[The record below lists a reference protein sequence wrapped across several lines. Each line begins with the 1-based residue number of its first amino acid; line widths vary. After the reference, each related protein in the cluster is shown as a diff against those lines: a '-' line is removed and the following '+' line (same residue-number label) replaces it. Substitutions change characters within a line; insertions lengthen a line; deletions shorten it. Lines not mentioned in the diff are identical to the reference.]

1 VAEADLDTL
10 QSLVDKSLLR
20 LTNGR
25 FWMLETIRAF
35 ALERLEASGE
45 ADELSERLVRD
56 CLALAREAQPGLVG
70 RDQKEWV
77 SRIEAERDNIRSA
90 LEWSLGSGEPETALQ
105 LATALERFWWLR
117 GPAEGLSWLQ
127 RGLESAEATVSL
139 RAAALDAAGGAAW
152 FVGDGEMTLRLTEQA
167 LSLYRQIGD
176 RAGIAHAL
184 TQLAPPLM
192 GLGRVDEAKRVVE
205 EGLAIN
211 RELGPRWELV
221 LSTNMLANVACAR
234 GDFVRAQ
241 ELYQESTE
249 LARRIGDLWSLVWNL
264 HNQADLALE
273 QEEVSRAES
282 LARESLL
289 VAHEIGDDQ
298 AVLICLGILAVAA
311 RKAGD
316 ASRAGTLWGAAH
328 RLSHDLGDNLWSK
341 GDDYERLQK
350 MLGERTPEFE
360 LGVADGDH
368 LSLDEAVVLVA
379 EGA

>member
-1 VAEADLDTL
+1 
-10 QSLVDKSLLR
+10 
-20 LTNGR
+20 
-25 FWMLETIRAF
+25 
-35 ALERLEASGE
+35 
-45 ADELSERLVRD
+45 
-56 CLALAREAQPGLVG
+56 
-70 RDQKEWV
+70 
-77 SRIEAERDNIRSA
+77 
-90 LEWSLGSGEPETALQ
+90 
-105 LATALERFWWLR
+105 
-117 GPAEGLSWLQ
+117 
-127 RGLESAEATVSL
+127 
-139 RAAALDAAGGAAW
+139 
-152 FVGDGEMTLRLTEQA
+152 
-167 LSLYRQIGD
+167 
-176 RAGIAHAL
+176 
-184 TQLAPPLM
+184 
-192 GLGRVDEAKRVVE
+192 
-205 EGLAIN
+205 
-211 RELGPRWELV
+211 
-221 LSTNMLANVACAR
+221 MLANVAYAR